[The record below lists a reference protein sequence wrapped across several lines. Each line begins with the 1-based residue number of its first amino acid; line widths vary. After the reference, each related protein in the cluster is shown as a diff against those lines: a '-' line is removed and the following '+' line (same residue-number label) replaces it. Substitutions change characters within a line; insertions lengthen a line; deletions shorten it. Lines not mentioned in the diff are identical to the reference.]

1 MTVLEK
7 IFLKHN
13 IWIDIVKSFGCNEET
28 AEDLTQEMYIKL
40 KRKLDDGLDIDFGD
54 DDYNYFYIFKALKSL
69 FLDLKRKESKVS
81 VICIDDCIDLQ
92 TDYNDINYINT
103 YIDIQNELQTMYW
116 YDRKV
121 FEILDAGESVAALS
135 RKTGIPYHSLY
146 NTYRKVIEKLK
157 HLI

>member
-81 VICIDDCIDLQ
+81 VICIDDCVNLQ

>member
-7 IFLKHN
+7 IYLKHK

-40 KRKLDDGLDIDFGD
+40 KRKLDDGIDFGD

-81 VICIDDCIDLQ
+81 VICIDDCVNLQ

>member
-1 MTVLEK
+1 
-7 IFLKHN
+7 
-13 IWIDIVKSFGCNEET
+13 
-28 AEDLTQEMYIKL
+28 
-40 KRKLDDGLDIDFGD
+40 
-54 DDYNYFYIFKALKSL
+54 
-69 FLDLKRKESKVS
+69 
-81 VICIDDCIDLQ
+81 
-92 TDYNDINYINT
+92 
-103 YIDIQNELQTMYW
+103 MYW

>member
-7 IFLKHN
+7 IYLKHK

-81 VICIDDCIDLQ
+81 VICIDDCVNLQ

-121 FEILDAGESVAALS
+121 FEILDAGESVAEL
-135 RKTGIPYHSLY
+135 
-146 NTYRKVIEKLK
+146 
-157 HLI
+157 

>member
-7 IFLKHN
+7 IYLKHK
-13 IWIDIVKSFGCNEET
+13 IWIDIVKSFGCNKET
-28 AEDLTQEMYIKL
+28 AEDITMEMYLKL

-54 DDYNYFYIFKALKSL
+54 DDYNYFYIFKVLKSL

-81 VICIDDCIDLQ
+81 VISLDDCNTVNKDC
-92 TDYNDINYINT
+92 NDINYINS
-103 YIDIQNELQTMYW
+103 YDEVLNELKNMYW

-121 FEILDAGESVAALS
+121 FEILDKGESVASLS

-146 NTYRKVIEKLK
+146 NTYRKVIDKLK
-157 HLI
+157 KII

>member
-7 IFLKHN
+7 IYLKHK

-28 AEDLTQEMYIKL
+28 AEDLTIEMYIKL

-81 VICIDDCIDLQ
+81 VICIDDCVNLQ

>member
-7 IFLKHN
+7 IYLKHK

-28 AEDLTQEMYIKL
+28 AEDLTMEMYIKL

-81 VICIDDCIDLQ
+81 VICIDDCVNLQ

>member
-7 IFLKHN
+7 IYLKHN

>member
-7 IFLKHN
+7 IYLKHK

-28 AEDLTQEMYIKL
+28 AEDLTMEMYVKL

-81 VICIDDCIDLQ
+81 VICIDDCVNLQ

>member
-7 IFLKHN
+7 IYLKHK

-81 VICIDDCIDLQ
+81 VICIDDCVNLQ